1 MGLAKR
7 LYSAF
12 RIGGHFGDPME
23 DSSRLTSWQKAK
35 EVLRIAYTLPFVLA
49 SIVGVVFAL
58 TTRTEPLISILIPIT
73 VLFLALFV
81 NFSNDYFDHKSGVDK
96 LRFSYYDDDPGL
108 KEEIRR
114 CSGLEIP

>member
-81 NFSNDYFDHKSGVDK
+81 ALLLAAGHQKTRQHQTCHREV
-96 LRFSYYDDDPGL
+96 LDDFQHSVHGQTS
-108 KEEIRR
+108 
-114 CSGLEIP
+114 CS